1 MHFAWRRSDSANRL
15 VPGTIWCLAPGLAI
29 ALSGCAMSKPVMV
42 IAVPVADLRAQP
54 HTAAQP
60 DVHDP
65 LQESQLLYGERVRV
79 VKRRDGWAQVEA
91 IEQPEYT
98 HHKKWQGY
106 PGWLPERWLLPS
118 QLVWDPTIVVT
129 AKWATLWNDPYKTRK
144 SDVTLPLGTMLRATD
159 IGGRLWRAELLDG
172 STVWMVHRDARP
184 LKELALLSPPERRQA
199 ILRSA
204 TLFVGDRYYWG
215 GRSPHAPTPNAPDL
229 RQDSHLVGGQ
239 VTGVDCS
246 GLVNLAYRTVGMAI
260 PRDAHEQYLRARSVP
275 TAQPGDLI
283 FLSEPSNPKRI
294 VHVMLYAGD
303 GELIEGPG
311 TGLAVRRIALT
322 ERFGRPLDGLT
333 PGAVVNDQMVFFGS
347 YLP

>member
-1 MHFAWRRSDSANRL
+1 MRFAWRRSDSANRL
-15 VPGTIWCLAPGLAI
+15 VPGTIWRLAPGLAI

-42 IAVPVADLRAQP
+42 VAVPVADLRAQP

-60 DVHDP
+60 DVHDL

-98 HHKKWQGY
+98 HRKKWQGY
-106 PGWLPERWLLPS
+106 PGWLSERWLLPS
-118 QLVWDPTIVVT
+118 QFVWDPTIVVT
-129 AKWATLWNDPYKTRK
+129 AKWATLWNDPYKMRK
-144 SDVTLPLGTMLRATD
+144 SDVALPLGTMLRATD
-159 IGGRLWRAELLDG
+159 IGDRLWRAELLDG
-172 STVWMVHRDARP
+172 STVWIVHRDARP
-184 LKELALLSPPERRQA
+184 LKELALLSPLERRQA

-204 TLFVGDRYYWG
+204 KLFVGDRYYWG
-215 GRSPHAPTPNAPDL
+215 GRSPQAT
-229 RQDSHLVGGQ
+229 GQ
-239 VTGVDCS
+239 ALTVTGVDCS
-246 GLVNLAYRTVGMAI
+246 GLVNLTYRTVGMAI

-275 TAQPGDLI
+275 TPQPGDLI

-294 VHVMLYAGD
+294 VHVMLYAGG

-333 PGAVVNDQMVFFGS
+333 PGTVVNDQTVFFGS